1 MKLEGRVA
9 IVTGGGS
16 GIGAAVARALAGEG
30 ANVAL
35 AGRRMDRLAGVAREI
50 EAAGGSALPAPA
62 DVRAEGQVN
71 ALVDQTLQTF
81 GRLDILVNSA
91 GLSPWI
97 NMEQMTAA
105 VWDETLGVNLRGAF
119 LAAKAV
125 WPHMMRQRSGQIF
138 NISSVA
144 SLQPYVGQAAYCASK
159 YGLNGLTEVLA
170 LEGRPH
176 NIRAY
181 AICPAATETAVW
193 ESQASPEVQRHM
205 MRPEDVAETIR
216 WLAVQPARLAFG
228 PVVIRNLHD
237 PWEEPVTTG

>member
-1 MKLEGRVA
+1 MQLEGRVA

-30 ANVAL
+30 TRVAL
-35 AGRRMDRLAGVAREI
+35 AGRRLGELAAVAREI
-50 EAAGGSALPAPA
+50 DAAGGAALPAPA
-62 DVRAEGQVN
+62 DVRDEGQVN
-71 ALVDQTLQTF
+71 SLVDQTLKTF
-81 GRLDILVNSA
+81 GRVDILVNGA
-91 GLSPWI
+91 GQSPWI
-97 NMEQMTAA
+97 KMEEMTAA
-105 VWDETLGVNLRGAF
+105 VWDETVGVNLRGAF

-125 WPHMMRQRSGQIF
+125 WPHMLRQRGGQIF

-144 SLQPYVGQAAYCASK
+144 SLQPYAGQAAYCASK

-193 ESQASPEVQRHM
+193 EGQAAPEVRRRM
-205 MRPEDVAETIR
+205 MRPEDVAEAIR

-228 PVVIRNLHD
+228 PVVIRNLRD
-237 PWEEPVTTG
+237 PWEAAEASG

>member
-1 MKLEGRVA
+1 MDLAGRVA

-16 GIGAAVARALAGEG
+16 GIGAATARALAGEG
-30 ANVAL
+30 AQVVL
-35 AGRRMDRLAGVAREI
+35 AGRHLDSLAAVAGEI
-50 EAAGGSALPAPA
+50 EAAGGSALTAPT
-62 DVRAEGQVN
+62 DVRDEAQVN
-71 ALVDQTLQTF
+71 ALVDRTLQAF
-81 GRLDILVNSA
+81 GRVDILVNSA

-97 NMEQMTAA
+97 NMDEMTAA

-125 WPHMMRQRSGQIF
+125 WPHMRGQRSGQIF

-144 SLQPYVGQAAYCASK
+144 SFQPYEGQAAYCASK
-159 YGLNGLTEVLA
+159 YGLNGLTVVLA
-170 LEGRPH
+170 LEGQPH

-193 ESQASPEVQRHM
+193 QGQASPEVQRRM
-205 MRPEDVAETIR
+205 MRPEDVAEAIR

-228 PVVIRNLHD
+228 PVVIRNLRD
-237 PWEEPVTTG
+237 PWESPEGPG